1 MVKYILII
9 LVILMV
15 LGILILIKK
24 QRERKA
30 LLLLQRNSQKIT
42 NDAFKEAIK
51 SVKEFRLNKDQ
62 KITSEFVS
70 NVWGSKVTAFE
81 YSIEVSGIKINDLKN
96 IQRQLQSSLERYAK
110 GKNLPAYQTH
120 PVFVISDIWLFANV
134 LHIDISHITNKETWS
149 YVHDVEK
156 SDHTK

>member
-1 MVKYILII
+1 M
-9 LVILMV
+9 
-15 LGILILIKK
+15 
-24 QRERKA
+24 
-30 LLLLQRNSQKIT
+30 
-42 NDAFKEAIK
+42 
-51 SVKEFRLNKDQ
+51 
-62 KITSEFVS
+62 
-70 NVWGSKVTAFE
+70 TAFE

-110 GKNLPAYQTH
+110 EKNLPAYQTH